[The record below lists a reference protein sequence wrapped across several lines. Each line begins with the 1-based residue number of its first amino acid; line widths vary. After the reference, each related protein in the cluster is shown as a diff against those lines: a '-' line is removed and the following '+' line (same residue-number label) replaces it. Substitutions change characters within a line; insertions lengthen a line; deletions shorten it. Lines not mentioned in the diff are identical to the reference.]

1 MRQGQH
7 NRRPRN
13 RGRRPQNPANRVF
26 DSNGPSVK
34 IRGSASTI
42 AEKYISLG
50 RDAQA
55 TGDRIAAENYL
66 QHAEHY
72 LRIVAATK
80 AQNQPQTSPAPAK
93 TPQPQPVVPQ
103 NTAPPAE
110 SEPHEDERPSS
121 RNRRTRPVRK
131 KETAENTAAAADRE
145 PGEAV
150 NTTNP
155 PPPGAESNGR
165 CDETATAEKVPTE
178 AESKQSG
185 APRPKSGKKGKI
197 TLKAKTAAK
206 SRVTTDT
213 DPTQEN
219 DGLAAS

>member
-7 NRRPRN
+7 NRRPRS
-13 RGRRPQNPANRVF
+13 RGRRPQNVANRVF

-55 TGDRIAAENYL
+55 TGDRIAAENFL

-72 LRIVAATK
+72 LRIVAANK

-93 TPQPQPVVPQ
+93 APPPQPVAPQ
-103 NTAPPAE
+103 NTATPAE
-110 SEPHEDERPSS
+110 SEPQEDERPST

-131 KETAENTAAAADRE
+131 KETAEKNTAGVEDASDEAAKAT
-145 PGEAV
+145 G
-150 NTTNP
+150 N
-155 PPPGAESNGR
+155 PPPGAESNGH
-165 CDETATAEKVPTE
+165 CEETATAEKALTTPDGEKTDT
-178 AESKQSG
+178 
-185 APRPKSGKKGKI
+185 PRAKTGKKGKI
-197 TLKAKTAAK
+197 TLKAKSAAK
-206 SRVTTDT
+206 TKAAKDSDT
-213 DPTQEN
+213 APEN
-219 DGLAAS
+219 DGLAAT